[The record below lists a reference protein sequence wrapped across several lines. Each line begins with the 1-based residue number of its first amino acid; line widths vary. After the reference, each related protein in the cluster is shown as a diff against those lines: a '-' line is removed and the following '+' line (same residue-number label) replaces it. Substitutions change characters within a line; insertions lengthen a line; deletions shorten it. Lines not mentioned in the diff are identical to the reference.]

1 MDELIRAWRG
11 PEPEMRSIGNYGVS
25 DSAAFR
31 PVQTQPVRVAPDD
44 CIVRCKGAGG
54 YAQKFDR
61 VLCMPQGRS
70 SH

>member
-1 MDELIRAWRG
+1 MVRVLI
-11 PEPEMRSIGNYGVS
+11 ETRSVGNYGVS
-25 DSAAFR
+25 GSESSR
-31 PVQTQPVRVAPDD
+31 PMQTRTVRVAPDD